1 MNNRI
6 EDKDLDFNK
15 LTFCRRVKS
24 LLKIYRNFLTTET
37 RPIPYQTKEE
47 TKRVK
52 TFHFSKG
59 KYNVNKKC
67 SQTKFHTAQKTC
79 GTNSPLLTLST

>member
-1 MNNRI
+1 MNNRT
-6 EDKDLDFNK
+6 EDKDLDFYK
-15 LTFCRRVKS
+15 LMFCRRVKN

-37 RPIPYQTKEE
+37 CPIPYETKEE

-52 TFHFSKG
+52 KFCFSKG

-67 SQTKFHTAQKTC
+67 SHTKLHIAQKTC
-79 GTNSPLLTLST
+79 EHVELTHHS